1 MSSDDIAR
9 SILDTVAYMVLATV
23 DDDGLPW
30 ASPVWFATDGY
41 DDLYWVSA
49 PDAQHS
55 RNLAS
60 RESTG
65 IVVFDSRAEP
75 ATRQAVYMRAT
86 AARVDDPDAVAHGV
100 AVFTRDSVG
109 QGLGELTIDE
119 VTGDTGLRLYRAR
132 VHEHWI
138 LESDHDVRVHVRP

>member
-1 MSSDDIAR
+1 LSSDDIAR

-23 DDDGLPW
+23 DEDGLPW

-41 DDLYWVSA
+41 ADLYWISA

-55 RNLAS
+55 RNLAA
-60 RESTG
+60 RADAG
-65 IVVFDSRAEP
+65 IVVFDSRTEP
-75 ATRQAVYMRAT
+75 PTRQAVYMRAT
-86 AARVDDPDAVAHGV
+86 VTRVDDPAAVAHGV

-119 VTGDTGLRLYRAR
+119 VTGDAGLRLYHAR

-138 LESDHDVRVHVRP
+138 LESDHDVRVRVSP